1 MQRTLTVFVIMAI
14 LLLSISTAMADD
26 PATNPPPFAA
36 PGKLIDVGGWR
47 LHLHC
52 TGEARAS
59 QPTVILESGAG
70 DFSVEWSLVQPG
82 VARFA
87 RVCSYDRAGMGWSD
101 LGPHPRTMHQIVWEL
116 HTLLDRGGVRP
127 PYVLVGQSYGGLLVR
142 LFASTYP
149 TEVVGMVLIDPG
161 SDDPIRVIGNN
172 PPVRSSKLATG
183 KPIPAVQ
190 TSNPLHDSD
199 IKGKLRDQ
207 IEAGARS
214 LAAHPNDPP
223 RDKLPPDAQRMR
235 AWALGTVKHIVA
247 GVNPWEVE
255 AEELAG
261 LRAERAKSEYPYGD
275 MPLVVLTRGLTDD
288 GRPDTTAG
296 AEEHRKEQAPL
307 AKLSRSGRQ
316 IIATHSGHHVHLDE
330 PELVI
335 KSIREVVAATRR

>member
-1 MQRTLTVFVIMAI
+1 M
-14 LLLSISTAMADD
+14 LLSISKAMADD
-26 PATNPPPFAA
+26 PATNPPPLAA
-36 PGKLIDVGGWR
+36 PGKLIDIGGWR

-52 TGEARAS
+52 TGEAHES
-59 QPTVILESGAG
+59 QPTVILESGTG

-116 HTLLDRGGVRP
+116 HTLLDRGDVRP

-149 TEVVGMVLIDPG
+149 AEVAGMVLIDSG

-172 PPVRSSKLATG
+172 PPVRSSKLVTDR
-183 KPIPAVQ
+183 PIPAVQ

-255 AEELAG
+255 TEELAG
-261 LRAERAKSEYPYGD
+261 LRTERAKSEYPYGD

-288 GRPDTTAG
+288 GRPNTTEG

-307 AKLSRSGRQ
+307 AKLARSGRQ